1 MKEILKVG
9 LLIINRLSFM
19 CVLLFGATGI
29 VYELLG
35 PGRYEKILAKLR
47 INWSFERIW
56 LFVFVCLII
65 SLVTYLLRK
74 KLSG

>member
-1 MKEILKVG
+1 
-9 LLIINRLSFM
+9 M